1 MLDPKLIKEKP
12 EMIRNMLKSRAVEF
26 DLDELIKTDE
36 KRREFIIKTDE
47 LRKKKNQVGIRI
59 SEKKKAKEDASSIL
73 AEMKNI
79 SSELTKLESEQEEI
93 ENKYLKLASTIPN
106 LVHESVPIGIDDSA
120 NIEIKKWGNIPK
132 FDFKVKDHIDI
143 SENLNLVDLERAAKV
158 AGARFYY
165 LKNDL
170 VRLNQALIN
179 FGLDFLAEKGYS
191 LIQPPYM
198 INRES
203 MEGAVIAEDFEE
215 VIYKIQDEDLYMI
228 GTSEHAMAAMHS
240 KEIIEGKNIPMK
252 YAGISPCFRKE
263 AGAHGRDQ
271 KGIFRVHQFDKI
283 EQFVFSKPE
292 DSWKEHE
299 KLLAVAE
306 EFYQKLEIPY
316 RVMLLSTGDIGKI
329 SAKTYDIEAWM
340 AGQNA
345 YREIVS
351 CSNCLEYQARR
362 LKIRFRDKTNEDTQY
377 IHTLNST
384 LIATTRV
391 LVSIM
396 ENFQTKEGHI
406 RIPQGFTAIYGK
418 SERDILTYP
427 YILDLKFV
435 KNWHAEKVE

>member
-1 MLDPKLIKEKP
+1 MLDPKLIKENP
-12 EMIRNMLKSRAVEF
+12 EIIRSMLKSRAVEF
-26 DLDELIKTDE
+26 DLDGLIELDK

-47 LRKKKNQVGIRI
+47 LRKKKNQVAIII
-59 SEKKKAKEDASSIL
+59 SEKKKGGDDISSIL

-79 SSELTKLESEQEEI
+79 SNEITESESEQENI
-93 ENKYLKLASTIPN
+93 ESKYLKLASTIPN
-106 LVHESVPIGIDDSA
+106 LVHESVPIGVDDSA
-120 NIEIKKWGNIPK
+120 NIEIKKWGNIPE
-132 FDFKVKDHIDI
+132 FDFKIKDHIDI
-143 SENLNLVDLERAAKV
+143 SEDLNLVDLERAAKV

-170 VRLNQALIN
+170 VRLNQALIH

-215 VIYKIQDEDLYMI
+215 VIYKIQEEDLYMI

-240 KEIIEGKNIPMK
+240 KEIIEGKEIPMK

-283 EQFVFSKPE
+283 EQFIFSKPE

-299 KLLAVAE
+299 KMLAVAE

-391 LVSIM
+391 LVAIM
-396 ENFQTKEGHI
+396 ENFQTKDGHI
-406 RIPQGFTAIYGK
+406 RIPQVLQGYMGNQKEI
-418 SERDILTYP
+418 
-427 YILDLKFV
+427 
-435 KNWHAEKVE
+435 

>member
-12 EMIRNMLKSRAVEF
+12 EIIRNMLKSRAVEF
-26 DLDELIKTDE
+26 DLEGLIESDQ

-47 LRKKKNQVGIRI
+47 LRKKKNQVAIAI
-59 SEKKKAKEDASSIL
+59 SEKKKAGDDASTIL
-73 AEMKNI
+73 IEMKNI
-79 SSELTKLESEQEEI
+79 SNELTKLESEQVDI
-93 ENKYLKLASTIPN
+93 EKKYLKLASTIPN
-106 LVHESVPIGIDDSA
+106 LIHDSVPVGIDDSS
-120 NIEIKKWGNIPK
+120 NKEVKKWGNIPK
-132 FDFKVKDHIDI
+132 FDFKIKDHIDI
-143 SENLNLVDLERAAKV
+143 SEDLDLVDLERAAKV

-170 VRLNQALIN
+170 VRLNQALIH
-179 FGLDFLAEKGYS
+179 FGLDFLTEKGYS

-215 VIYKIQDEDLYMI
+215 VIYKVEEEDLYMI

-240 KEIIEGKNIPMK
+240 KEIIEGKKIPMK
-252 YAGISPCFRKE
+252 YAGVSPCFRKE

-283 EQFVFSKPE
+283 EQFIFSKPE

-299 KLLAVAE
+299 KMLAVAE

-316 RVMLLSTGDIGKI
+316 RVMLLSSGDIGKI

-377 IHTLNST
+377 VHTLNST

-391 LVSIM
+391 LVAIM
-396 ENFQTKEGHI
+396 ENFQTKDGHI
-406 RIPQGFTAIYGK
+406 RIPQVLQSYMGNQQEI
-418 SERDILTYP
+418 
-427 YILDLKFV
+427 
-435 KNWHAEKVE
+435 

>member
-12 EMIRNMLKSRAVEF
+12 EIIRNMLKSRAVEF
-26 DLDELIKTDE
+26 DLEGLIESDQ

-47 LRKKKNQVGIRI
+47 LRKKKNQVAITI
-59 SEKKKAKEDASSIL
+59 SEKKKAGEDASSIL

-79 SSELTKLESEQEEI
+79 SNELTKLESEQEEI
-93 ENKYLKLASTIPN
+93 EKKYLKLASTIPN
-106 LVHESVPIGIDDSA
+106 LVDKSVPLGIDDSS
-120 NIEIKKWGNIPK
+120 NKEIKKWGNIPK
-132 FDFKVKDHIDI
+132 FDFKIKDHIDI
-143 SENLNLVDLERAAKV
+143 SEDLSLVDLERAAKV

-170 VRLNQALIN
+170 VRLNQALIH
-179 FGLDFLAEKGYS
+179 FGLDFLTEKGYS
-191 LIQPPYM
+191 LVQPPYM

-215 VIYKIQDEDLYMI
+215 VIYKVQDEDLYMI

-240 KEIIEGKNIPMK
+240 KEIIEGKNMPMK
-252 YAGISPCFRKE
+252 YAGVSPCFRKE

-283 EQFVFSKPE
+283 EQFIFSKPE

-299 KLLAVAE
+299 KMLAIAE

-377 IHTLNST
+377 VHTLNST

-391 LVSIM
+391 LVAIM
-396 ENFQTKEGHI
+396 ENFQTKDGHI
-406 RIPQGFTAIYGK
+406 RIPQVLQSYMGNQKEI
-418 SERDILTYP
+418 
-427 YILDLKFV
+427 
-435 KNWHAEKVE
+435 

>member
-1 MLDPKLIKEKP
+1 MLDPKLIKENP
-12 EMIRNMLKSRAVEF
+12 EIIRSMLKSRAVEF
-26 DLDELIKTDE
+26 DLDGLIELDK

-47 LRKKKNQVGIRI
+47 LRKKKNQVAIII
-59 SEKKKAKEDASSIL
+59 SEKKKGGDDISSIL

-79 SSELTKLESEQEEI
+79 SNEITELESEQENI
-93 ENKYLKLASTIPN
+93 ESKYLKLALTIPN
-106 LVHESVPIGIDDSA
+106 LVHESVPIGVDDSA
-120 NIEIKKWGNIPK
+120 NIEIKKWGNIPE
-132 FDFKVKDHIDI
+132 FDFKIKDHIDI
-143 SENLNLVDLERAAKV
+143 SEDLNLVDLERAAKV

-170 VRLNQALIN
+170 VRLNQALIH

-215 VIYKIQDEDLYMI
+215 VIYKIQEEDLYMI

-240 KEIIEGKNIPMK
+240 KEIIEGKEIPMK

-299 KLLAVAE
+299 KMLAVAE

-377 IHTLNST
+377 VHTLNST

-391 LVSIM
+391 LVAIM
-396 ENFQTKEGHI
+396 ENFQTKDGHI
-406 RIPQGFTAIYGK
+406 RIPQVLQRYMGNQKEI
-418 SERDILTYP
+418 
-427 YILDLKFV
+427 
-435 KNWHAEKVE
+435 

>member
-12 EMIRNMLKSRAVEF
+12 EMIRNMLKSRAVKF
-26 DLDELIKTDE
+26 DLDELIETDE
-36 KRREFIIKTDE
+36 KRREFIIKTDD
-47 LRKKKNQVGIRI
+47 LRKKKNQIGIRI

-79 SSELTKLESEQEEI
+79 SSELTKLESKQEVI

-106 LVHESVPIGIDDSA
+106 LVHESVPVGIDDSA

-158 AGARFYY
+158 AGSRFYY

-406 RIPQGFTAIYGK
+406 RIPKALQ
-418 SERDILTYP
+418 P
-427 YILDLKFV
+427 YMGNQKEIS
-435 KNWHAEKVE
+435 